1 MRLRLFD
8 HMMHAVFE
16 RRRLRRAAR
25 CRLYT
30 PRAATRVA
38 VAFRTAH
45 LHCGPIARTK
55 FECAFDARII
65 ARGKFS
71 AFSDPQNLGGGPAPG
86 FAVLQL
92 GLVWQAKQAVAET
105 EAEKVRSSPALDGF
119 GLRRNASDTRS
130 CAEWRHPSHSHRGA
144 LCRIPHH
151 ANACARA
158 YSRGEGGCVYVRIAV
173 VADSL
178 TPLRARQCGRAGS
191 VM

>member
-1 MRLRLFD
+1 MGTREGKLSQTV
-8 HMMHAVFE
+8 VFE
-16 RRRLRRAAR
+16 RRGLRRAAR

-30 PRAATRVA
+30 PTRRARTPTRAA

-92 GLVWQAKQAVAET
+92 GLVWQAKQAVAAKKAAE
-105 EAEKVRSSPALDGF
+105 EAEKVRSSRALDAF
-119 GLRRNASDTRS
+119 GLRRTASDACS

-144 LCRIPHH
+144 LCRT
-151 ANACARA
+151 RA
-158 YSRGEGGCVYVRIAV
+158 VRLRVRTAGRWGRLRVRSHCCSRW
-173 VADSL
+173 
-178 TPLRARQCGRAGS
+178 QH
-191 VM
+191 